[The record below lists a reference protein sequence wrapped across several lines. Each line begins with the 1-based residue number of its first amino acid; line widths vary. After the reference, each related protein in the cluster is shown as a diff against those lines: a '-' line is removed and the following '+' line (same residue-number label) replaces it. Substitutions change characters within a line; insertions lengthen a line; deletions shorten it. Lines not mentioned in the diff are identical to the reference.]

1 VIKISFSQFKSILP
15 VICLFLFNLLLI
27 PATSANTT
35 YDVNQQIMGTVV
47 ELPDNSPVSFATVA
61 LLSKK
66 DSTILDGVTADEKGA
81 FTLGPVKAGNYIIRI
96 SNMGY
101 ETLFL
106 SDIRI
111 SNQNKDLGIIVMKA
125 SSQRLDEVVITAEK
139 SMIIEDLDKKMI
151 HIGKDL
157 LATSNNVSD
166 LLEKLPAVSLDENG
180 SPQVRGK
187 GNVVVL
193 IDGKPSTLYGND
205 LPTVL
210 QSFPAELIDRI
221 DVITTPSAKYEG
233 DGASGVIDI
242 ITKKVKIKGMN
253 GGLRVSL
260 GNKENYNGS
269 GNISYKLGKWGLN
282 ASVSAQA
289 RNMYWRRK
297 LVRDN
302 FLSENTS
309 TLLQTG
315 TGQNKN
321 NNLFGRMGASYE
333 FNDKNSLSVG
343 VNYSLDNNK
352 NISGV
357 ANSTYVETI
366 TTEQFYR
373 STLGKGDGNNVS
385 LNLDYRKKFTK
396 KDELFSFTANYS
408 FGNSD
413 GQSNFD
419 QESDSTKLV
428 LHQLNLRNS
437 NNYSVFLNTD
447 YTLPFNEHSKLDVGF
462 RTRINKRENVNE
474 FYNYDPET
482 NTYTFNTEVSNIF
495 NYKNTIYTGYA
506 TYSLKTDVWGIR
518 AGLRITDSDQYI
530 DQVHT
535 NTAFSAHF
543 LTLVPSFAISKKLE
557 EGTLLKLNYSRRVQ
571 RPEASW
577 LNPYLDIADP
587 RNTQSGNPN
596 LRPEFVHKAELGYSS
611 YKDNGGWGPSLFMD
625 YSNNAITRIR
635 TVDELGVSFT
645 TYDNVG
651 REFTYGFETDF
662 SKKFGEAFKINASGR
677 IFRSEVVS
685 ELAQI
690 DNRNWSYSG
699 NLNAFFNLPMD
710 FKASAYIN
718 YQGPRAIAQGKR
730 EGVLVANMGIRKDLL
745 KKKATL
751 SANIQ
756 DIFLSRNY
764 KNQLRTSTYLQN
776 SNWQQTNR
784 LITVTM
790 QYRFGKISANE

>member
-1 VIKISFSQFKSILP
+1 MIQKSHSKFKFIFTTACFIVL
-15 VICLFLFNLLLI
+15 NLLLVN
-27 PATSANTT
+27 TSFAKNI
-35 YDVNQQIMGTVV
+35 YIINQQISGIIV
-47 ELPDNSPVSFATVA
+47 EAPGNMPVSFATVA
-61 LLSKK
+61 LLSKQ
-66 DSTILDGVTADEKGA
+66 DSTLLDGATADEHGA
-81 FTLGPVKAGNYIIRI
+81 FILGNVKSGNYIIRV

-111 SNQNKDLGIIVMKA
+111 ANQHKDLGTIVLKA
-125 SSQRLDEVVITAEK
+125 SSQRLNEVVITAEK
-139 SMIIEDLDKKMI
+139 SMIVEDLDKKMI

-210 QSFPAELIDRI
+210 QSFPAELIERI

-253 GGLRVSL
+253 GGLRLSL

-269 GNISYKLGKWGLN
+269 GNISYKLGKLGLN
-282 ASVSAQA
+282 ASVSAQN
-289 RNMYWRRK
+289 RNMYWRRN

-302 FLSENTS
+302 FFSDNTS
-309 TLLQTG
+309 RLQQTG
-315 TGQNKN
+315 NGQNKN
-321 NNLFGRMGASYE
+321 SNLFGRVGASYE
-333 FNDKNSLSVG
+333 FNEKNALSLG

-352 NISGV
+352 NISGI
-357 ANSTYVETI
+357 ANTTTVEQR

-373 STLGKGDGNNVS
+373 NTQSKGDGNNMS
-385 LNLDYRKKFTK
+385 LNVDYRKKFNK

-408 FGNSD
+408 FGNSE
-413 GQSNFD
+413 GQSNYD
-419 QESDSTKLV
+419 QESDSSKLV
-428 LHQLNLRNS
+428 LHQLNLRNN
-437 NNYSVFLNTD
+437 NNYSIFLNTD
-447 YTLPFNEHSKLDVGF
+447 YTLPLSEHAKLDVGF
-462 RTRINKRENVNE
+462 RTRINNRENVNE
-474 FYNYDPET
+474 FYIFDPET
-482 NTYTFNTEVSNIF
+482 NTYTFNTEISNIF
-495 NYKNTIYTGYA
+495 NYKNTIHTGYA
-506 TYSLKTDVWGIR
+506 TYSLKSDIWGIR
-518 AGLRITDSDQYI
+518 AGLRITDSDQSI
-530 DQVHT
+530 DQIHT
-535 NTAFSAHF
+535 NTSLNAHF
-543 LTLVPSFAISKKLE
+543 LTLVPSFAISRQLA
-557 EGTLLKLNYSRRVQ
+557 EGSLLKLNYSRRVQ
-571 RPEASW
+571 RPEATW
-577 LNPYLDIADP
+577 LNPYLDISDP
-587 RNTQSGNPN
+587 RNIQSGNPN

-611 YKDNGGWGPSLFMD
+611 YKDEGGWGPSLFMD

-635 TVDELGVSFT
+635 TVDEAGVSLT

-651 REFTYGFETDF
+651 REFTYGLETDF
-662 SKKFGEAFKINASGR
+662 SKKFSEAFKINASAR

-685 ELAQI
+685 ALAQI

-699 NLNAFFNLPMD
+699 NLNAFLNLPMD

-718 YQGPRAIAQGKR
+718 YEGPRAIAQGKR
-730 EGVLVANMGIRKDLL
+730 EGVLVANMGIRKELL

-764 KNQLRTSTYLQN
+764 KNQLRTSTYIQN

-784 LITVTM
+784 LITLTM